1 MDYDSVKVRITP
13 MTMSWRV
20 RPNALPSTPWTS
32 KTQTFNTFEKME
44 GMTHRLPLNTAA
56 DDGGPWKLLRTRDIP
71 TFAVWDKGESFQT
84 FQGQFTV
91 GGITGSYGDGVPFMA
106 NPPVAP
112 TDSEVNASGTT
123 AISRVAPTNP
133 AYAGSTF
140 LGETI
145 TGGLPMVTGAALVKE
160 RARRVRSAG
169 GEYLNVE
176 FGWLPLLRDVQ
187 AFARTVQDSHRI
199 ISEYRKGSDTKIRRG
214 YHFPTEE
221 TTLWAPRNFFPS
233 PTDFPFFGSGDY
245 LQSKSYRAWFS
256 GAFRYHIPVPVTTM
270 DKFQDW
276 MSMTDHL
283 LGVKVTPETVWNIA
297 PWSWAADWFANT
309 GDIMTNISNLGK
321 DGLVMQYG
329 YSMMER
335 VLRSE
340 SKARFDGILTKRTQ
354 ETVHKRRMPATPYGF
369 GVNLSTLSPKQVAII
384 AALGLSRS

>member
-1 MDYDSVKVRITP
+1 
-13 MTMSWRV
+13 
-20 RPNALPSTPWTS
+20 
-32 KTQTFNTFEKME
+32 
-44 GMTHRLPLNTAA
+44 
-56 DDGGPWKLLRTRDIP
+56 
-71 TFAVWDKGESFQT
+71 
-84 FQGQFTV
+84 
-91 GGITGSYGDGVPFMA
+91 
-106 NPPVAP
+106 
-112 TDSEVNASGTT
+112 
-123 AISRVAPTNP
+123 
-133 AYAGSTF
+133 
-140 LGETI
+140 
-145 TGGLPMVTGAALVKE
+145 
-160 RARRVRSAG
+160 
-169 GEYLNVE
+169 
-176 FGWLPLLRDVQ
+176 
-187 AFARTVQDSHRI
+187 
-199 ISEYRKGSDTKIRRG
+199 
-214 YHFPTEE
+214 
-221 TTLWAPRNFFPS
+221 
-233 PTDFPFFGSGDY
+233 
-245 LQSKSYRAWFS
+245 
-256 GAFRYHIPVPVTTM
+256 M